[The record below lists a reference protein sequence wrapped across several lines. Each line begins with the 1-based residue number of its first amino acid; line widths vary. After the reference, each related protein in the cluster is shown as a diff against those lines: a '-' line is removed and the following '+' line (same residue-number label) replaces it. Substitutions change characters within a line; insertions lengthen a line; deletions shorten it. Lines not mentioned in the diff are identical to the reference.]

1 MLHETPGPL
10 EPAALL
16 LPAELLALW
25 LPLLI
30 VALVLAVKLNGKME
44 SALPPLQTKCCLLTK
59 KPTAQRTTGP
69 PR

>member
-30 VALVLAVKLNGKME
+30 VALVLAVKLNGKPQDGKRV
-44 SALPPLQTKCCLLTK
+44 AAVANKVLL
-59 KPTAQRTTGP
+59 AN
-69 PR
+69 